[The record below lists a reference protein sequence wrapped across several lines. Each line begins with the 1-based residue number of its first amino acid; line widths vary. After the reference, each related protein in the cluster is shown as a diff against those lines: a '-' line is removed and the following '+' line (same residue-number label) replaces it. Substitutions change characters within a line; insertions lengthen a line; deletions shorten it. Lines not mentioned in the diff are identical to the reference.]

1 MANPTDEK
9 TGQPIFRS
17 TGVGL
22 GHVGS
27 YQSSGTPYITCSLL
41 SADQNSGSLARFEF
55 PRVAK
60 SVTVKVIP
68 TAYGGSG
75 LSTEASHPVHVF
87 FGQPIDGAGNT
98 ISGRNSFITAGSD
111 RGDLAPMQINQCHYL
126 TLRMVTGRPQNM
138 QSGSLGMKQST
149 GDQFTFDVR
158 TDHINIAVLGD
169 AGAGVSSS
177 FHVYA
182 ELTNIPANRMSD
194 DYISGSGVNIY

>member
-1 MANPTDEK
+1 MAHPTDEK

-75 LSTEASHPVHVF
+75 TSTEISDPVHIF
-87 FGQPIDGAGNT
+87 FGQPIDGSGVSR
-98 ISGRNSFITAGSD
+98 SGRNSYITAGGD
-111 RGDLAPMQINQCHYL
+111 RGDLAPLQINQCHYL
-126 TLRMVTGRPQNM
+126 TLRMVQGRN
-138 QSGSLGMKQST
+138 SGEVSGALNLQQTT
-149 GDQFTFDVR
+149 GDQMTFDVR
-158 TDHINIAVLGD
+158 TDHINIAVFGD
-169 AGAGVSSS
+169 SVSGVSSS
-177 FHVYA
+177 FHIYA
-182 ELTNIPANRMSD
+182 ELTNIPANRMAD